1 MLKIFKSDLTYSL
14 SAGFFAGALVLFL
27 IQPADSRS
35 DSEQNLSSSVSSAA
49 QLLS

>member
-1 MLKIFKSDLTYSL
+1 MFKIFKSDLTYSL

-27 IQPADSRS
+27 MQPSDTKPDSG
-35 DSEQNLSSSVSSAA
+35 QNLSSSVSSAA